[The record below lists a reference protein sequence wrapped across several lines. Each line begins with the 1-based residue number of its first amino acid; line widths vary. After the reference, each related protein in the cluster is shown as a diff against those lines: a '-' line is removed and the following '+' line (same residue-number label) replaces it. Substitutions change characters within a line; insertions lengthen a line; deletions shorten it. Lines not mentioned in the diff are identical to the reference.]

1 MPGAHAEGGSSAL
14 SAETIVDAALLLI
27 ERDGLEAFSMR
38 GLARECGVYP
48 AALYWHV
55 TDKERLLALVTMRIM
70 DDIVIP
76 DPALPWDTWITEM
89 ARRYRR
95 ALHRH
100 SSASPLI
107 SGHLVSNSAN
117 AFPIAETLLDVL
129 SRAGFRLAGLVDAFN
144 VVVGFMIGFV
154 GIELAR
160 PPEQLGPW
168 QEQRRD
174 ALDRVDSEVFPQLA
188 AHRALLANR
197 AFITRWESGSSAPMD
212 AAFEASLDVVVRGLR
227 ARLDDRPGS

>member
-1 MPGAHAEGGSSAL
+1 VTGARAEGDSSAL
-14 SAETIVDAALLLI
+14 SAESIVEAALLLL
-27 ERDGLEAFSMR
+27 ERDGLDAFSMR

-55 TDKERLLALVTMRIM
+55 TDKERLLALVTMRIVG
-70 DDIVIP
+70 DIDIP
-76 DPALPWDTWITEM
+76 DPRLPWDTWVAEM

-100 SSASPLI
+100 AAASPLI

-117 AFPIAETLLDVL
+117 AFPIAETLLEVL
-129 SRAGFRLAGLVDAFN
+129 SGAGFRMAGLVDAYN

-154 GIELAR
+154 GLELAR
-160 PPEQLGPW
+160 APDLDGPW
-168 QEQRRD
+168 QQQRRD
-174 ALDRVDSEVFPQLA
+174 ELDRVDPEVFPRLA

-197 AFITRWESGSSAPMD
+197 AFITRWQSGSAAPMD
-212 AAFEASLDVVVRGLR
+212 AAFEASLDVVLRGLR
-227 ARLDDRPGS
+227 ARLDDGAGG